1 MSKLLAVIILI
12 VTLTG
17 CGGACAYYT
26 APWCPGHHQVLPDP
40 TDLTD
45 K

>member
-26 APWCPGHHQVLPDP
+26 APWCPGRQVPPYP